1 MTKHISRSQENARDD
16 VRYKSLARMLPQKNA
31 VGLNHTEHTGK
42 IESINSQR

>member
-1 MTKHISRSQENARDD
+1 MTSGTG
-16 VRYKSLARMLPQKNA
+16 MLPPGRPQKNA